1 MENTIVKSKH
11 DSEKELSKI
20 LFQLLLKYS
29 DNPSA
34 QKRSIDR
41 DSFIDNFQDT
51 YVLHQMSSIRYPAKF
66 YRGLKD
72 CLFITGD
79 EYRNIMGHTW
89 RTVLKKKSNELLD
102 ADYSEKLVA
111 ASKVLAQGV
120 GLFGSFEKLSHWL
133 RKFNPFLDARPID
146 LLTTI
151 PGSEIVS
158 DELERLYEGSL
169 A

>member
-1 MENTIVKSKH
+1 M
-11 DSEKELSKI
+11 KES
-20 LFQLLLKYS
+20 
-29 DNPSA
+29 
-34 QKRSIDR
+34 
-41 DSFIDNFQDT
+41 
-51 YVLHQMSSIRYPAKF
+51 
-66 YRGLKD
+66 
-72 CLFITGD
+72 LFITGD

-89 RTVLKKKSNELLD
+89 RTILKKESDELLD

-120 GLFGSFEKLSHWL
+120 SFFGSFEKLGIWL